1 MGRRTHPPTD
11 KGDYKNKD
19 ARVEEMEG
27 VEMGLERRE
36 GKAGDCAHVPY
47 PSEKLGAITFCSRTC
62 RVVADLVLWVAG
74 DSDEQ
79 SREEGRCER
88 RAHC

>member
-1 MGRRTHPPTD
+1 MSVARVLKKCRPSKKRASTLCGRAQWASAMSWRRLVGRRTHPPTD

-36 GKAGDCAHVPY
+36 GKGSKAA
-47 PSEKLGAITFCSRTC
+47 SRVG
-62 RVVADLVLWVAG
+62 VVAPN
-74 DSDEQ
+74 
-79 SREEGRCER
+79 
-88 RAHC
+88 